1 MNLKPIMYSPLP
13 STDCTRTTSHF
24 NTALSIVFNFGIV
37 SSKDVP
43 LMSSNFDAMRKPP
56 VEISLISIRV
66 GFFFVVLLKVY
77 NPPLAFL
84 PYWPAVVARCERISF
99 FLGVYFLGLCFLRY
113 STIALCGVVGFQEKV
128 AQLLVILSIV
138 LNLILSFNPLCV

>member
-1 MNLKPIMYSPLP
+1 MNLKPTMYSSLP
-13 STDCTRTTSHF
+13 STYYTRVTSHF
-24 NTALSIVFNFGIV
+24 NTVLSIVFNFGIV

-43 LMSSNFDAMRKPP
+43 FMSSYFDAMRKPP

-66 GFFFVVLLKVY
+66 GFFFVVLIELY

-99 FLGVYFLGLCFLRY
+99 FFLPSLYPCF
-113 STIALCGVVGFQEKV
+113 
-128 AQLLVILSIV
+128 
-138 LNLILSFNPLCV
+138 

>member
-1 MNLKPIMYSPLP
+1 MNLKPTMYSSLP
-13 STDCTRTTSHF
+13 STYCTRVTSHF
-24 NTALSIVFNFGIV
+24 NTVLSIVFNFGIV

-43 LMSSNFDAMRKPP
+43 FMSSYFDAMRKPP

-66 GFFFVVLLKVY
+66 GFFFVLIKLY

-99 FLGVYFLGLCFLRY
+99 FFFHHFTLVFRGLFFR
-113 STIALCGVVGFQEKV
+113 
-128 AQLLVILSIV
+128 LVFFKILDH
-138 LNLILSFNPLCV
+138 F